1 MDEAPLRAKLPLLC
15 ILNLSLEAKLC
26 SDEQT
31 ILLRAKCIKQGTIL
45 NQTPSS
51 SSIFLPLCSLLRCMM
66 EADAG
71 GMLVTNKSCP
81 TNYLRVF
88 TANKPGHAA
97 LAAGLSLSQV
107 RGLLSVSRGDI

>member
-1 MDEAPLRAKLPLLC
+1 
-15 ILNLSLEAKLC
+15 
-26 SDEQT
+26 
-31 ILLRAKCIKQGTIL
+31 
-45 NQTPSS
+45 
-51 SSIFLPLCSLLRCMM
+51 MM

-81 TNYLRVF
+81 ANYLRVF